1 MVLIEIIMDSGS
13 QITLAEIILS
23 VGGKLAV
30 ILSSSLTSV
39 GALWGIYKISG
50 LGVKVLKNVP
60 YWFEVQKN
68 DDSNCKQY
76 ITRDQIIQS
85 LVVYSK
91 IGFMIFIGVIIRILG
106 SYMHAPGT
114 VNKLNTLVYGSK

>member
-1 MVLIEIIMDSGS
+1 MEMELGS
-13 QITLAEIILS
+13 QITLAEIILG

-60 YWFEVQKN
+60 YWFEMKN
-68 DDSNCKQY
+68 NDSNREQY
-76 ITRDQIIQS
+76 ITRDQIMQS
-85 LVVYSK
+85 FVVYSK
-91 IGFMIFIGVIIRILG
+91 IGFMIVVGVLIRILG
-106 SYMHAPGT
+106 TFMHAPST
-114 VNKLNTLVYGSK
+114 ISKLNTLVYGLK